1 MNRCPFLS
9 SNSVAKAYPRAYQ
22 GEPMNSIHTLTR
34 KAALAVGAAAILS
47 LPLNS
52 QAADGWLVDFDK
64 AKALAAQ
71 EGKSILM
78 EFTGSDWC
86 PPCIQL
92 EKNVLS
98 HEAFKTGAPKNFILL
113 KLDSPRD
120 KSKQTPE
127 EIEQYKVLS
136 KQYAVQGVPTIF
148 LTDAKGKPYWQTVG
162 YSGDSAD
169 KYVANLNAQLATLAK
184 RDAAFAK
191 AEKAKGA
198 EKAKHLAEGLSLVSN
213 ESALNT
219 YSDEVAEI
227 IKLDADNKAGLK
239 AKFEGLKNS
248 VEFKSELEAAMR
260 TGGADPKGVLAAI
273 DKLIDEKKPT
283 GEALQ
288 QALFYKGTIYFRDD
302 KAKAKAALLEAQKLA
317 PNSETGQRINGI
329 LDRFFKEE

>member
-1 MNRCPFLS
+1 MNL
-9 SNSVAKAYPRAYQ
+9 
-22 GEPMNSIHTLTR
+22 IHTLTR

-52 QAADGWLVDFDK
+52 QAADGWLVDFEK
-64 AKALAAQ
+64 AKAQAAK

-98 HEAFKTGAPKNFILL
+98 QEAFKTGAPKNFILL

-127 EIEQYKVLS
+127 EIEQYQVLS
-136 KQYAVQGVPTIF
+136 KQYAIQGVPTIF
-148 LTDAKGKPYWQTVG
+148 LTDAKGEPYWQTVG
-162 YSGDSAD
+162 YSGDPAD

-184 RDAAFAK
+184 RDESFAK
-191 AEKAKGA
+191 AEKAEGT

-213 ESALNT
+213 ELALST
-219 YSDEVAEI
+219 YDDVVAKI

-248 VEFKSELEAAMR
+248 VDFKAELQSVLR
-260 TGGADPKGVLAAI
+260 GGGADPKSALAAI
-273 DKLIDEKKPT
+273 DKLIEEKKPT
-283 GEALQ
+283 GESLQ
-288 QALFYKGTIYFRDD
+288 EALFYKGSIHFSDD
-302 KAKAKAALLEAQKLA
+302 KAKAKALLLEAQKLA
-317 PNSETGQRINGI
+317 PDSDIGKRINGI
-329 LDRFFKEE
+329 LAEFFKD